1 MQWLESARDM
11 AAAAAVTPAYHH
23 HHPADYSTALSMAT
37 GHHHHGLLQ
46 DTYKTMQ
53 GSFGLH
59 HATASVPPATSQ
71 ALQTHQT
78 PSPRSQRRYTGN
90 IA

>member
-23 HHPADYSTALSMAT
+23 HHHATDYSTALSMAT
-37 GHHHHGLLQ
+37 GHHHHGLSLQ

-53 GSFGLH
+53 GNEKQEKEL
-59 HATASVPPATSQ
+59 
-71 ALQTHQT
+71 
-78 PSPRSQRRYTGN
+78 YK
-90 IA
+90 